1 MFVLKI
7 DLPTGIAY
15 FTGKK
20 KVVQGCESPGLT
32 GNIEGAR
39 FFTEEKEAAKFCKM
53 LVKKYD
59 MEFYYTLEGNSALKE
74 SEPEPEPEKK
84 DDEDD
89 FIFQLDKNIIANV
102 LDSDDEPDDVA
113 GAGDND
119 DLKEITADEKPK
131 GKEKRKD
138 KHKGRK

>member
-1 MFVLKI
+1 MYVLKI

-39 FFTEEKEAAKFCKM
+39 FFLEEEEAAKFCKM

-59 MEFYYTLEGNSALKE
+59 MEFYYSVEEKSQSSAP
-74 SEPEPEPEKK
+74 SEPDEKEEK
-84 DDEDD
+84 DQNEDD
-89 FIFQLDKNIIANV
+89 FIFQLDKKLVADV
-102 LDSDDEPDDVA
+102 MDS
-113 GAGDND
+113 
-119 DLKEITADEKPK
+119 ADED
-131 GKEKRKD
+131 GNTRNS
-138 KHKGRK
+138 